1 MRVHIELHAAR
12 GITGAG
18 RRAHRTRA
26 VTSMLI
32 QTVFLIDAPTTVG
45 VTEVQPKTPVNK
57 YETSLTG
64 EGASHI
70 ANMLLM

>member
-1 MRVHIELHAAR
+1 MLAHVELHAPRGVAGTRGETDRSGAVAR
-12 GITGAG
+12 VLVQ
-18 RRAHRTRA
+18 A
-26 VTSMLI
+26 VLFVDS
-32 QTVFLIDAPTTVG
+32 AAAVG